1 MINQENDAFSEI
13 LEIFDRQKL
22 NNIPARRTAYKP
34 LYDYFQ
40 KLLMEIEVE
49 FFNLKQETLQTYQLN
64 TRWAIIKDNLIYIEE
79 PNFIEESKNWDK
91 LIQDIYNIRNGVE
104 HNDYYDPK
112 KDKLEDIRLKAP
124 DFTKWLVRAAKEY
137 YKISTNFTFKQS
149 FYIMSN
155 RYLYEAE
162 GIFEEYG
169 DIPPYVLN
177 SDYSIE
183 LGNSPY
189 QQLSEL
195 VIGLRE
201 RIKKKLEDVERDDLE
216 KLIQLVKII
225 YNFKGKEQV
234 LRQFY
239 ICPRCGGKIKET
251 ESYYGGNTE
260 EKPEPDGIHIRVGCQ
275 NCDYSI
281 DDKFIYL

>member
-1 MINQENDAFSEI
+1 MTQENDDFLEI
-13 LEIFDRQKL
+13 LETFDRQRL

-49 FFNLKQETLQTYQLN
+49 FCNLKQETLQNYQLN
-64 TRWAIIKDNLIYIEE
+64 TRWAIIKDHLIYIE

-91 LIQDIYNIRNGVE
+91 LIKDMYDIRNGVE
-104 HNDYYDPK
+104 HKDYYDPK
-112 KDKLEDIRLKAP
+112 KETLENIRLKAP
-124 DFTKWLVRAAKEY
+124 NFTKWLVRAAKEY

-149 FYIMSN
+149 FYIMSK
-155 RYLYEAE
+155 RYLHEAQT
-162 GIFEEYG
+162 IFEEYG
-169 DIPPYVLN
+169 EIPPYVLN

-189 QQLSEL
+189 QQFSEL
-195 VIGLRE
+195 VISLSE
-201 RIKKKLEDVERDDLE
+201 RIKKNLEDVERDDLE

-260 EKPEPDGIHIRVGCQ
+260 DKPEPDGSHIRVGCQ

-281 DDKFIYL
+281 DNKFIDL